1 MLKQINTLSYIFS
14 FFTNNKIGELV
25 MKHKKIFLLLT
36 SLFLLT
42 IVSYLSLYI
51 VAKFIDKLP
60 IDKANSFYLY
70 DINNNLYTSSH
81 NKEWVS
87 IDNISPHL
95 INATISIEDKNYYKH
110 IGFDYLRILKA
121 LFINIK
127 NGKTLQ
133 GASTI
138 TQQYAKNLFLDFD
151 KNWSRKIEEA
161 WLTIRLEANY
171 SKKQILEGY
180 LNTINYGGVF
190 GIQNASKYYFNKD
203 AKDLDL
209 AEATI
214 LAGIPKSPNNYS
226 PINNEKDAKK
236 RQLAILNSMI
246 ENKYINEDEKNK
258 AYEKELSYNGYT
270 EQHNLTTL
278 MYYQDAVMKELKSI
292 KSIPDSFL
300 KTGGIKIYT
309 NLDMNEQTILEE
321 SIKNNIKD
329 EDLQTAIIVTEP
341 KSGKVIALAGGKDY
355 STSEYNRAISAKRQ
369 VGSTM
374 KPILYYAAL
383 ENGFTPSTTFTS
395 EKTTFVFS
403 ENQTYS
409 PKNYN
414 EKYANKSIS
423 MASAIAY
430 SDNIYAVKTHLFLGE
445 NTLVDMAKRIG
456 IKTNLARIPSLALG
470 SIEINLLEMATAY
483 NTFANEGY
491 KNDLYFINKV
501 EDMYGNVLYEK
512 KEYSEQVLNKSLV
525 YVLNEMLTNTYS
537 SAFIDYN
544 YPTCIN
550 IAGKLSNKYA
560 IKTGT
565 TDTDHL
571 IFGYN
576 KDLLVGIWLGYD
588 DNRKSL
594 VSTSTDLKNMWVDIT
609 EGYFK
614 NHETSWYDTPSNV
627 VGVLVDAISGDIAT
641 NESEHKKIMYYLK
654 GTEPYYE
661 DINLDNLVPTIKEEG
676 NEKET

>member
-1 MLKQINTLSYIFS
+1 MAKILKEGLTFDDVLLIPQKSEVLPKDVDITTYLTKKIKLNIPLMSAGMDTVTESKMAISMARQGGIGIIHKNMSIEEQALEVDKVKRSESGVIVDPFYLLKDNTLQDADDIMAKYKISGVPIVDENNILIGII
-14 FFTNNKIGELV
+14 TNRDI
-25 MKHKKIFLLLT
+25 
-36 SLFLLT
+36 
-42 IVSYLSLYI
+42 
-51 VAKFIDKLP
+51 KFETDM
-60 IDKANSFYLY
+60 
-70 DINNNLYTSSH
+70 
-81 NKEWVS
+81 
-87 IDNISPHL
+87 
-95 INATISIEDKNYYKH
+95 
-110 IGFDYLRILKA
+110 
-121 LFINIK
+121 
-127 NGKTLQ
+127 
-133 GASTI
+133 
-138 TQQYAKNLFLDFD
+138 
-151 KNWSRKIEEA
+151 SRKIEEA

-226 PINNEKDAKK
+226 PINNEKAAKK

-661 DINLDNLVPTIKEEG
+661 DINLDNLVPTIKEEE

>member
-1 MLKQINTLSYIFS
+1 
-14 FFTNNKIGELV
+14 
-25 MKHKKIFLLLT
+25 MKHKKIYFLFIITFILLIT
-36 SLFLLT
+36 
-42 IVSYLSLYI
+42 SYLSLYV
-51 VAKFIDKLP
+51 VARFIDKLP

-70 DINNNLYTSSH
+70 DINNNIYTSNH

-87 IDNISPHL
+87 LDNISPYL
-95 INATISIEDKNYYKH
+95 INATISIEDKNYYNH
-110 IGFDYLRILKA
+110 IGFDYLRIIKA
-121 LFINIK
+121 MFINIK

-203 AKDLDL
+203 AKDLNL
-209 AEATI
+209 AEASI

-226 PINNEKDAKK
+226 PINNEDAAKK
-236 RQLAILNSMI
+236 RQLIILNSMV
-246 ENKYINEDEKNK
+246 ENKYITEEEKNK
-258 AYEKELSYNGYT
+258 AFNQNLTYNGYE
-270 EQHNLTTL
+270 EQNNLTTL

-300 KTGGIKIYT
+300 KTGGLKIYT
-309 NLDMNEQTILEE
+309 NLDMNLQSILEN
-321 SIKNNIKD
+321 SIKDNIKD
-329 EDLQTAIIVTEP
+329 EELQTAIIVTQP
-341 KSGKVIALAGGKDY
+341 NTGKVMALAGGKDY
-355 STSEYNRAISAKRQ
+355 SISQYNRAISAKRQ

-414 EKYANKSIS
+414 EKYANKLIS

-445 NTLVDMAKRIG
+445 NTLVDMAKRVG
-456 IKTNLARIPSLALG
+456 IKTSLSNIPSLALG
-470 SIEINLLEMATAY
+470 SIEINLLEMMTAY

-491 KNDLYFINKV
+491 KNDLYFIKKI
-501 EDMYGNVLYEK
+501 EDMHGNILYEK

-588 DNRKSL
+588 DNRNSD
-594 VSTSTDLKNMWVDIT
+594 VSVSTDLKNMWVDIT

-614 NHETSWYDTPSNV
+614 SHETGWYETPNNV
-627 VGVLVDAISGDIAT
+627 VGVLVDAISGEIAT

-661 DINLDNLVPTIKEEG
+661 DINLDSLIPTVKEED
-676 NEKET
+676 NKKET

>member
-1 MLKQINTLSYIFS
+1 
-14 FFTNNKIGELV
+14 
-25 MKHKKIFLLLT
+25 MKHKKIYLFFT
-36 SLFLLT
+36 SLFILALF
-42 IVSYLSLYI
+42 SYLSLYV

-70 DINNNLYTSSH
+70 DINNTIYTSNH
-81 NKEWVS
+81 NKEWVNL
-87 IDNISPHL
+87 DNISQYL
-95 INATISIEDKNYYKH
+95 IDATISIEDKNYYKH
-110 IGFDYLRILKA
+110 IGFDYLRIVKA

-171 SKKQILEGY
+171 SKDEILEGY

-209 AEATI
+209 AEASI
-214 LAGIPKSPNNYS
+214 LAGIPKSPTNYS
-226 PINNEKDAKK
+226 PINNEEAAKN
-236 RQLAILNSMI
+236 RQLTILNSMV
-246 ENKYINEDEKNK
+246 ENKYITEEEKNL
-258 AYEKELSYNGYT
+258 AYNTNLTYNGYT
-270 EQHNLTTL
+270 NQHNLTTL
-278 MYYQDAVMKELKSI
+278 MYYQDAVMKELKSL
-292 KSIPDSFL
+292 KEIPTSFL
-300 KTGGIKIYT
+300 KTGGLKIYT
-309 NLDMNEQTILEE
+309 NLDMETQNLVEE

-329 EDLQTAIIVTEP
+329 DNLQTAIVVTEP
-341 KSGKVIALAGGKDY
+341 KTGAILALAGGKDY
-355 STSEYNRAISAKRQ
+355 SISQYNRAISSKRQ

-414 EKYANKSIS
+414 EKYADKEIS

-445 NTLVDMAKRIG
+445 NTLVDMAKRVG
-456 IKTNLARIPSLALG
+456 IKTVLEEIPSLALG

-483 NTFANEGY
+483 NTFANEGA
-491 KNDLYFINKV
+491 KNDLYFIRKV
-501 EDMYGNVLYEK
+501 EDMHGNVLYERK
-512 KEYSEQVLNKSLV
+512 NYSEQVLNKSLV

-550 IAGKLSNKYA
+550 IAGKLSNKYS

-588 DNRKSL
+588 DNRNSI

-614 NHETSWYDTPSNV
+614 NHETNWYDTPNNV
-627 VGVLVDAISGDIAT
+627 VGVLVDAISGNIAVD
-641 NESEHKKIMYYLK
+641 ESEHKKIMYYLK

-661 DINLDNLVPTIKEEG
+661 DVTLDSLIPTIKEEDT
-676 NEKET
+676 KKDT